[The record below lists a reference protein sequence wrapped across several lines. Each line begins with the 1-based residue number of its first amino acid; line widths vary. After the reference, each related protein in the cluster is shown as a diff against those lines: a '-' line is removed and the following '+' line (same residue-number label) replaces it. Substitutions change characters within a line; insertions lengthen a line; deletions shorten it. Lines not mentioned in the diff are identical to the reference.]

1 MVGRTLT
8 RKLLRDL
15 GGSKLALV
23 GLALIQTV
31 GISSFVAFG
40 SCYQILESARERYYR
55 EHRIPDLVVD
65 VKRAPRSLL
74 AAARSLPNVRA
85 VRGRVKLH
93 MLVTVPGVALPI
105 AGKAISVP
113 GVRRPVVGDVAL
125 RSGTWFS
132 DPHAREVLLNS
143 QFAAAHGLGPG
154 DRIEAVMNDVL
165 QELLVVGT
173 ADDPENVYVLPPGG
187 GLAPDPARYALMYA
201 PRGFL
206 EDTASMV
213 GAFDQLVAGVHDNS
227 RGEVDATLD
236 RLERLLEPYGV
247 VQSARIDEQPSVQIL
262 RDELSQLRVNA
273 IIFPG
278 IFLGVAMLVMNL
290 LLERLVRQ
298 QRGVIG
304 TLRALGYSRVALVLH
319 FCAFGACVGLLGALG
334 GFAMGY
340 PMEVGMIS
348 MYKQFFTLP
357 GIAARWVPEY
367 VFMGLAIGVGAG
379 ILGALRAAREAATL
393 EPAEAMRAPPPEKGG
408 KVFLEWFPW
417 IWEPLGFRTK
427 LALRTVL
434 RNPLRSSVG
443 VLASFF
449 GTAIML
455 SSVCML
461 DSFDFIMDHTFV
473 RTAHHDDALVFRE
486 PVGAEVRHEVGNLA
500 GVLRAEGQL
509 LVPAELIA
517 GPRERRVAV
526 TGLAPGD
533 VLATPLDASG
543 QRVVIPAEGLVL
555 SDKLARLLGVRP
567 GQAVTFR
574 PLLGTRQQVR
584 APVVRTA
591 ETFMGLGVWAN
602 RAYLSRLLGE
612 QDVAS
617 QVVVTFDAGA
627 PRRPFLDA
635 ARVRPRVVEVS
646 ERRRALQQI
655 EEQITETQTASLFIL
670 AFLAG
675 SIAFGSVLNT
685 ALVSVSERRREIATL
700 RVIGYTPGQV
710 GAVFSAESGMTNAVG
725 ILLGIAGGVG
735 LIYAVATAFDTEL
748 FRFPVIVLPSKVL
761 GSAGMM
767 AIFVAAAQGIILV
780 LMRRFEPLEAL
791 KVKE

>member
-1 MVGRTLT
+1 MIGRTLT
-8 RKLLRDL
+8 RKLVRDL
-15 GGSKLALV
+15 AGSRLALV
-23 GLALIQTV
+23 GLALIQSV
-31 GISSFVAFG
+31 GISAFVAFG
-40 SCYQILESARERYYR
+40 SCYEILETARERYYR
-55 EHRIPDLVVD
+55 ERRLPALVVD
-65 VKRAPRSLL
+65 VKRAPRTLL
-74 AAARSLPNVRA
+74 ADALSLPNVRA
-85 VRGRVKLH
+85 VRGRVQLS

-105 AGKAISVP
+105 SGKALSVP
-113 GVRRPVVGDVAL
+113 GVRQPVVGDVAL

-165 QELLVVGT
+165 QELRVVGT
-173 ADDPENVYVLPPGG
+173 ADDPEHVYVLPPGG
-187 GLAPDPARYALMYA
+187 GLAPDPARYALMYV
-201 PRGFL
+201 PEGFL
-206 EDTASMV
+206 EDTAAMV
-213 GAFDQLVAGVHDNS
+213 GAFDQLVAAVHDDS
-227 RGEVDATLD
+227 EPEVDATLD
-236 RLERLLEPYGV
+236 QLERLLEPYGV
-247 VQSARIDEQPSVQIL
+247 IQSMRIDEVPSVQIL
-262 RDELSQLRVNA
+262 RDELQQLRVNA
-273 IIFPG
+273 LIFPG

-304 TLRALGYSRVALVLH
+304 TLRALGYGRGALVLH
-319 FCAFGACVGLLGALG
+319 FCAFGGCVGLLGAAG
-334 GFAMGY
+334 GLALGY
-340 PMEVGMIS
+340 PLEVAMIT
-348 MYKQFFTLP
+348 MYRKFFALP
-357 GIAARWVPEY
+357 GITARWVPEY
-367 VFMGLAIGVGAG
+367 VLMGLGIGLGAG
-379 ILGALRAAREAATL
+379 VLGALRAAREAAQL

-408 KVFLEWFPW
+408 KVFLEFFPGL
-417 IWEPLGFRTK
+417 WEPLGFRTK

-434 RNPLRSSVG
+434 RNPLRSAVG

-449 GTAIML
+449 GTAIVL
-455 SSVCML
+455 SSVAML
-461 DSFDFIMDHTFV
+461 DSFDYIMEHAFV

-486 PVGAEVRHEVGNLA
+486 PVAAEVQSEGAHLP
-500 GVLRAEGQL
+500 GVRRAEGQL
-509 LVPAELIA
+509 LVPAELVV

-533 VLATPLDASG
+533 ILATPLDAAG
-543 QRVVIPAEGLVL
+543 QPVRIPAEGLVL
-555 SDKLARLLGVRP
+555 SEKLAGLLGVRP
-567 GQAVTFR
+567 GEAVTFR

-591 ETFMGLGVWAN
+591 ETFMGLGAWAD

-617 QVVVTFDAGA
+617 QLVVTFD
-627 PRRPFLDA
+627 PRARRGPFLDA

-655 EEQITETQTASLFIL
+655 EEQITETQTASLFVL

-700 RVIGYTPGQV
+700 RVIGYTPLQV
-710 GAVFSAESGMTNAVG
+710 GAVFSAESGMTNAAG
-725 ILLGIAGGVG
+725 ILAGIAGGTG
-735 LIYAVATAFDTEL
+735 LIYLVSTAFDTEL
-748 FRFPVIVLPSKVL
+748 FRFPVIVLPHKVL
-761 GSAGMM
+761 GSVLLM
-767 AIFVAAAQGIILV
+767 AFFVAAAQGIILI